1 MKKRFTTTALALAL
15 SAAMAPIGA
24 SSVAAAD
31 SHSELTASVRIGLTY
46 EETTGDNG
54 EIFLRNFGTRL
65 KWKGKKAINDDLTA
79 IGYVELGLNP
89 DTNQRNVAN
98 ATSGADRTR
107 QLWAG
112 VKGNFGTVRVGAQY
126 ASFYDTISSNTDI
139 AWWGS
144 CWTQFEC
151 ARETNVI
158 KYNATRGDLSYSAS
172 IVAPEDDD
180 DNFADQFELGI
191 NYIWDDYT
199 FGIATSIQAD
209 SGDNDGGSLLGL
221 MAKGDLGPLGLA
233 LTLQRADADF
243 AGADDSA
250 DNLTVAATYDNYYLI
265 VNDGDNA
272 GGTTDFATLGYT
284 YKISDSALMYFE
296 YQNVSND
303 VSDDDTFARA
313 TFKLDF

>member
-1 MKKRFTTTALALAL
+1 MKYRFTTTTLALAL
-15 SAAMAPIGA
+15 SAALFGTSTIAT
-24 SSVAAAD
+24 AD

-46 EETTGDNG
+46 QETTGDDG

-65 KWKGKKAINDDLTA
+65 KWKGKRAINDDLTA

-89 DTNQRNVAN
+89 DTNQRNVPDAS
-98 ATSGADRTR
+98 SGADRTR

-112 VKGNFGTVRVGAQY
+112 VKGGFGTVRVGAQY

-191 NYIWDDYT
+191 NYVWDEYT

-221 MAKGDLGPLGLA
+221 MAKGDLGPLGVA

-243 AGADDSA
+243 AGDDDSA
-250 DNLTVAATYDNYYLI
+250 NNLTVAATHGNYYLI
-265 VNDGDNA
+265 MNSGDNVD
-272 GGTTDFATLGYT
+272 GTTDFATLGYT
-284 YKISDSALMYFE
+284 YKVSSNALMYFE

-303 VSDDDTFARA
+303 DSSDDTFARA

>member
-1 MKKRFTTTALALAL
+1 MKNRLTTSAVALAVCTALAPFGS
-15 SAAMAPIGA
+15 SAI
-24 SSVAAAD
+24 AD
-31 SHSELTASVRIGLTY
+31 SHSELSASVRIGLTY
-46 EETTGDNG
+46 QETTGEDG

-65 KWKGKKAINDDLTA
+65 KWKGMKAINDDLSA

-89 DTNQRNVAN
+89 DTNDRDLGDGG
-98 ATSGADRTR
+98 TSGADRTR

-112 VKGNFGTVRVGAQY
+112 VKGDFGTVRVGAQY

-151 ARETNVI
+151 GRETNVI
-158 KYNATRGDLSYSAS
+158 KYNATRGDLSYSTS

-191 NYIWDDYT
+191 NYVWNDYT

-233 LTLQRADADF
+233 LTVQRADEDF
-243 AGADDSA
+243 AGGDDNA
-250 DNLTVAATYDNYYLI
+250 DNLTVAATYGNTYLI
-265 VNDGDNA
+265 VNNGDNA

-284 YKISDSALMYFE
+284 YNISDSALMYFE
-296 YQNVSND
+296 YQNVSTD
-303 VSDDDTFARA
+303 GSDDDTFARA

>member
-1 MKKRFTTTALALAL
+1 MKNSFTTTALALAL
-15 SAAMAPIGA
+15 SAAMAPIG
-24 SSVAAAD
+24 SSALANAE

-46 EETTGDNG
+46 EETTGNDG

-65 KWKGKKAINDDLTA
+65 KWKGSKPINGDLTA

-89 DTNQRNVAN
+89 DTNQRNVPA
-98 ATSGADRTR
+98 ASSGADRTR

-112 VKGNFGTVRVGAQY
+112 VTGNFGTVRVGAQY

-144 CWTQFEC
+144 CWTQYEC

-172 IVAPEDDD
+172 VVAPEDED

-191 NYIWDDYT
+191 NYVWNDYT
-199 FGIATSIQAD
+199 FGVATSIQAD
-209 SGDNDGGSLLGL
+209 SGDDDGGSLFGL
-221 MAKGDLGPLGLA
+221 MVKGDLGPLGVA

-243 AGADDSA
+243 ADAANSG
-250 DNLTVAATYDNYYLI
+250 DNLTVAATYGSSYLI
-265 VNDGDNA
+265 LNDGDN
-272 GGTTDFATLGYT
+272 GESTTDFATLGYT
-284 YKISDSALMYFE
+284 YKISSSALMYFE
-296 YQNVSND
+296 YQNVSNEG
-303 VSDDDTFARA
+303 SDDDTIARA